1 MNARARPALVQFD
14 RRELDALLRL
24 YGTFVA
30 AGEWKDYAI
39 DGLADRAV
47 FSVFRRHGEAP
58 YYMVEKQPRLRQ
70 RQGQWAVIGQAGQVL
85 KRGHDLDAVLR
96 LFDRQKLRLVT

>member
-1 MNARARPALVQFD
+1 MNARARPASVQFD
-14 RRELDALLRL
+14 RRELDTILRL

-39 DGLADRAV
+39 DALSDRAV
-47 FSVFRRHGEAP
+47 FSVFRRNGEAP
-58 YYMVEKQPRLRQ
+58 TYMVEKQPRLRA

-85 KRGHDLDAVLR
+85 KRGHELGTVLR
-96 LFDRQKLRLVT
+96 VFDRQKLRLVT